1 MDKKKGGEAISP
13 FLLYSYMV
21 GFHSLAQLT
30 SVVGVSGTNVAMKE
44 RSKAIS
50 RKKLVC
56 ELLRNA
62 MIDIG

>member
-13 FLLYSYMV
+13 SYSISYMV